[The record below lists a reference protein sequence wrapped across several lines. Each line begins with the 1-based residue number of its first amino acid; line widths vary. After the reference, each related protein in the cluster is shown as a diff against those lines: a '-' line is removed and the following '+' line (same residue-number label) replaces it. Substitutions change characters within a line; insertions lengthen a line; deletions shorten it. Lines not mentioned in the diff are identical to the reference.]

1 MSWRV
6 LEPEVIRG
14 WRRDRSEVRIVETLR
29 LIRIRER
36 ELRVYLY
43 LYISDEDKMTNERLL
58 NLWMNSLSRM
68 SAVRR

>member
-1 MSWRV
+1 M
-6 LEPEVIRG
+6 LEPEVIRE
-14 WRRDRSEVRIVETLR
+14 WRRDGSGLRIVETLR
-29 LIRIRER
+29 LIRIGER